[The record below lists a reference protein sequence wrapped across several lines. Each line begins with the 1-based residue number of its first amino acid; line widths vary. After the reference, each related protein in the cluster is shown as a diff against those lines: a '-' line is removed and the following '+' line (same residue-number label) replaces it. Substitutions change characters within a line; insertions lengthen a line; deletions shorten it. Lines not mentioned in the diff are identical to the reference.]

1 MKAQG
6 KFDCAL
12 RMLDI
17 SSQPNHVGP
26 VNAFTSVKLL
36 KKLLR
41 TKASKRILDWDVKDT
56 LNDNRM
62 SGQDLFSEEV
72 LAKTKEAMKL
82 AAPRELRVADQS
94 TAQKG
99 KNAAKPTIKVQ
110 SVSYSLSKQGPHHQY
125 RSGFVQTQSQPTQ
138 PFRPAFGQQGQSYYS
153 ARGQNHPQS
162 HNYKAL
168 PGPTGFNQQQ
178 GSYNERRG
186 GNFSGH
192 SGANSRSN
200 HQHGGQPFPNK
211 GRGSGRP
218 HNRR

>member
-1 MKAQG
+1 MAHSLVSSSLVTEVAINAIKLVREGENLSMKAQG
-6 KFDCAL
+6 KLDCAL

-62 SGQDLFSEEV
+62 SGQNLFSEEV

-99 KNAAKPTIKVQ
+99 KNAVKPTIKVQ
-110 SVSYSLSKQGPHHQY
+110 SVSYSLSKQGPHFSTAPVLY
-125 RSGFVQTQSQPTQ
+125 RSSLILPSPFVQLSGNKGNPTSQPAVKII
-138 PFRPAFGQQGQSYYS
+138 PKVKIS
-153 ARGQNHPQS
+153 
-162 HNYKAL
+162 
-168 PGPTGFNQQQ
+168 
-178 GSYNERRG
+178 
-186 GNFSGH
+186 
-192 SGANSRSN
+192 
-200 HQHGGQPFPNK
+200 
-211 GRGSGRP
+211 
-218 HNRR
+218 